1 MREAYP
7 GSSNSPISGPGRH
20 VDLVALRIRQC
31 PPAGGV
37 FVAHDVSAGRER
49 SGDTPFGFLGG
60 NVLVE
65 APGPDPLD
73 HACDATA
80 LGIRTS

>member
-1 MREAYP
+1 VSTSR
-7 GSSNSPISGPGRH
+7 
-20 VDLVALRIRQC
+20 
-31 PPAGGV
+31 GV
-37 FVAHDVSAGRER
+37 FVAHDVSASRER